1 MKVKNIDQKVDY
13 LQDLINIS
21 NSKIAD
27 GFVALDEYVQKT
39 EKRLQLME
47 LSRAKADNEL
57 LKKNAVKQLLEENYL
72 GSKFIELVE
81 SCSNTNME
89 EAIKIALD
97 ETNKRV
103 LQLEKSNEKLD
114 IGLQLAE
121 KNNLLNTDRIQ
132 VLDNRMEELENP
144 PDSGLV
150 LLSK

>member
-57 LKKNAVKQLLEENYL
+57 LKKNAVKQ
-72 GSKFIELVE
+72 LVE